1 MADTAFQTQY
11 RQEFIAGFE
20 QKQSFLGPTVVREVV
35 IKGNTATFLVAD
47 TGDAEAV
54 TRGINGLIPARTDN
68 LTQPEA
74 TLKEWHD
81 KTRRTQFNIF
91 GSQGDGRRIMQEG
104 TRKVIN
110 RKIDQDV
117 ISILNTGT
125 VNTGASQTASLK
137 WVAGIRAML
146 GNAEVDTDE
155 LDNMFAVCTPA
166 VEAYLLQVKE
176 FSSSEYVDVKPLT
189 GPAVRY
195 RRWAGFNWIFHSRL
209 PGRGTA
215 AEKCFFYHRNAV
227 GHAVNT
233 GDMDVKAGEN
243 EEDGYFWAR
252 ASIFMGGAK
261 LQNSGIVIGNHDGT
275 AFAA

>member
-1 MADTAFQTQY
+1 MADTAFQNQY

-20 QKQSFLGPTVVREVV
+20 QKQSYLGPTVVREAV

-54 TRGINGLIPARTDN
+54 TRGVNGLIPARTDN
-68 LTQPEA
+68 LSQPVA
-74 TLKEWHD
+74 NLKEWHD
-81 KTRRTQFNIF
+81 KARRTGFNIF
-91 GSQGDGRRIMQEG
+91 GSQGDGRRILQEG
-104 TRKVIN
+104 TRKVLN
-110 RKIDQDV
+110 RKIDQD
-117 ISILNTGT
+117 IIDILKTGT
-125 VNTGASQTASLK
+125 VNTGAAETASLK
-137 WVAGIRAML
+137 WVAKIQAML
-146 GNAEVDTDE
+146 GNAEVDIDE
-155 LDNMFAVCTPA
+155 EENMFAVCTPA
-166 VEAYLLQVKE
+166 VRAYLMQVKE
-176 FSSSEYVDVKPLT
+176 FNSADYVEVKPLT
-189 GPAVRY
+189 GPALKM

-233 GDMDVKAGEN
+233 GEMMVDADYN
-243 EEDGYFWAR
+243 REEAYYWAL
-252 ASIFMGGAK
+252 ASIYMGGAK